1 MIPIVSLVRVPLLTA
16 ILCTAPPSLPA
27 GPPGQG
33 SNDDLLCMFAAN
45 VDAYVQLHRRLESTV
60 PPQPYTSDVETLLMS
75 RHAMASAIRRERASA
90 RQGDIF
96 SPEIAALFRQIVERT
111 LRADRVDWADF
122 LVQDGM
128 TLPIDVR
135 VNGDYPAGGPVATMT
150 PTILK
155 ALPRL
160 PAELQYRFV
169 NMTLVLWDFHAG
181 VIVDFV
187 PDIFRP
193 TTEPLLA
200 R

>member
-1 MIPIVSLVRVPLLTA
+1 MIPIVSLVRIPLVTA
-16 ILCTAPPSLPA
+16 ILCTAPPAPPA
-27 GPPGQG
+27 TAPGQG
-33 SNDDLLCMFAAN
+33 TNDDLLCMFAAS
-45 VDAYVQLHRRLESTV
+45 VDAYVQLHRRLEATV
-60 PPQPYTSDVETLLMS
+60 PPHTYTSDVETLLMS
-75 RHAMASAIRRERASA
+75 RQAMAFAIRRERASA
-90 RQGDIF
+90 KEGDIF

-111 LRADRVDWADF
+111 LREDRVDWADF

-128 TLPIDVR
+128 TLPIEVR

-181 VIVDFV
+181 LIVDFV

-193 TTEPLLA
+193 TTDPMPA